1 MPASS
6 VRAFVLRVVASESLK
21 PGDEIRLEA
30 PVTVGRERTAG
41 LWLDDRSVSRQHAQ
55 LEPAADGIRV
65 RDLGSGNGV
74 WMGAERIS
82 DRQIAPGQQFRIGA
96 TVFEVRSGP
105 GEVPSLAPVGPTAR
119 GTTRPPEAPPRAG
132 GLALRVV
139 EGSATV
145 PVGHTYAV
153 NGDLATLGR
162 SETCDIVVG
171 EKDVSRR
178 HARVERTPEGLRIVD
193 LDSAGGVWVGT
204 EAVKNRVLQPGER
217 VRLGRAIVLEV
228 VADGGVSRPVGASRA
243 RALPPAPRANRAAA
257 SASPRAPRRTA
268 GTAAVGQ
275 ARGAAAP
282 RRRHRRR
289 WPSPWRPRCTARTAD
304 GGEARGSPGCPAGTA
319 DGGESPWLRQRPR
332 PVARPPAPPAPP
344 APPPPPDPPSA
355 VTRVAPPAAPPAPAD
370 VPIAVTK
377 PHAVAPPAPPKPPPP
392 PAAAKPPAPR
402 RRAASDATQYIVAQ
416 GHTPAPDRTQ
426 QMRKVV
432 GPGVDL
438 EGTQMLSR
446 EALGDAA
453 RVGGTGFFKRPDA
466 SARASTRSG
475 TRSSCRPPPA
485 WPRRRGGSRRKAS
498 RSKSA
503 RTARSCSTTSTR
515 STTSS
520 KAGC

>member
-55 LEPAADGIRV
+55 LEPAADGIHV

-82 DRQIAPGQQFRIGA
+82 DRQVAPGQQFRIGA

-105 GEVPSLAPVGPTAR
+105 GEVPSLAPVGQTAR
-119 GTTRPPEAPPRAG
+119 GTTRPPEAPPLAG

-153 NGDLATLGR
+153 KGDLATLGR

-204 EAVKNRVLQPGER
+204 EAVKNRVLQAGER

-228 VADGGVSRPVGASRA
+228 VADGGVSRPAAPVAPAAPAPPPIPRPIA
-243 RALPPAPRANRAAA
+243 PPA
-257 SASPRAPRRTA
+257 AP
-268 GTAAVGQ
+268 V
-275 ARGAAAP
+275 AP
-282 RRRHRRR
+282 
-289 WPSPWRPRCTARTAD
+289 PPLA
-304 GGEARGSPGCPAGTA
+304 
-319 DGGESPWLRQRPR
+319 R
-332 PVARPPAPPAPP
+332 PVAPPVAPP
-344 APPPPPDPPSA
+344 APPPLARPAPPPVAPPA
-355 VTRVAPPAAPPAPAD
+355 PPPLAKPVAPPAAPPAPPTVARP
-370 VPIAVTK
+370 VAPPA
-377 PHAVAPPAPPKPPPP
+377 APPAPPPLAKPAPPAPPAAPPPP
-392 PAAAKPPAPR
+392 
-402 RRAASDATQYIVAQ
+402 
-416 GHTPAPDRTQ
+416 
-426 QMRKVV
+426 
-432 GPGVDL
+432 
-438 EGTQMLSR
+438 
-446 EALGDAA
+446 
-453 RVGGTGFFKRPDA
+453 
-466 SARASTRSG
+466 
-475 TRSSCRPPPA
+475 
-485 WPRRRGGSRRKAS
+485 
-498 RSKSA
+498 
-503 RTARSCSTTSTR
+503 
-515 STTSS
+515 
-520 KAGC
+520 